1 MADAWVLSLFPSPEA
16 FWAFCCSLWL
26 LLLAFACFSMMPRAK
41 PQEGRTRRRRY
52 RRNQENCRVWD
63 VHDSSQPSRKPCP
76 KHPELDGVPRLAQL
90 FNTILEDLNRYIEM
104 YNFEITEGTDD
115 SLSPISTTETSSSSG
130 MSLSSGRKN
139 SCTSVVKM
147 GAPCS
152 SKASLS
158 SCSNVSLTSVL
169 DMEPCCSSRDS
180 LSAWSDNS
188 LAAIVAT
195 KDSGSSEAPLTPCKD
210 DSHTYTRVSEGASQ
224 LSLTALLDGA
234 DMVQASTVQP
244 CLLPSTVPE
253 EQHDMGTHPSCTKEV
268 ASFHRADRVQ
278 QQQKQLRDQQGAPTP
293 PPLVPDSQS
302 RETEVQQKHLQDQ
315 QGAPTPPPLVPD
327 SQSRE
332 TEVEQKHLQ
341 DQQGAPTP
349 PPLVPDSES
358 RETEV
363 QQKQLQDQQGAPTP
377 PPLVPDSQSRETEVE
392 QKHLQDQQGA
402 PTPSPLVPDSESRET
417 EVQQKQLQD
426 QQGAPTPPP
435 LVPDSQ
441 SRETEVQQK
450 HLPDQQGAPTP
461 PPLVPDSESRETEVE
476 QKELQD
482 QQGAPT
488 PPPLVPDSQSR
499 EMEVQQKQL
508 WDQQGAP
515 TPPSLEPDSQSRE
528 TEVQQKHLQDQ
539 QGAPTPPPLVPDSQS
554 RETEVPLPHQETQE
568 TVHCLAPRRKEEVKL
583 ELPTDGVG
591 PQQHSPASVP
601 QTPQR
606 PPKPNVIVIPM
617 VKDIPFLDEAVK
629 RQLERHIVKRQIQR
643 RFGLPTK
650 VLAYEKDFLEPILE
664 QQESQP
670 LSLQRCIGQP
680 YHSPFQK
687 RDRCTTKSAV
697 CPPGLQQESA
707 ARKNTCTRGTQTPA
721 QSVPAAIPRVAQGMP
736 QKDGKRPHWKRESGG
751 TARSSSMTSKKTL
764 PCTKKKDQGS
774 GTESD
779 GQGTSPSIQ
788 EEQAPPLSKGAPQ
801 GQSEQDCVSPTI
813 STETQELQLEKN
825 VPTGEAEHSQE
836 GQSGIGGD
844 VGTPEL
850 PSNRT
855 SPSRSSPPQTQHC
868 SDGTPSALP
877 MPQDSAGTSILTPY
891 LEELLMTLMDCYT
904 ARTAAENLQNQL
916 LALWL
921 EKNSSTDQAAK
932 HPVASPR
939 RRPKESQKGKRHTQG
954 GAGSRRPCPKCSSS
968 LHHNLPGSVG
978 SQPSAPS
985 EAATPGAGR
994 NRTAGERHPPKERAK
1009 RKQGQKVTAA
1019 DTQQPEGIR
1028 VYRKLILIPP
1038 VEEERLPSQRA
1049 PAWTL
1054 PSGTWQL
1061 PRHAAARHRNHRAET
1076 PPLPGSLCCVLTPIL
1091 LCLQCAWDTLRDAGK
1106 ALLARIKK

>member
-1 MADAWVLSLFPSPEA
+1 MADAWGMSFYPSPEVFFA
-16 FWAFCCSLWL
+16 LYSFLWL
-26 LLLAFACFSMMPRAK
+26 FLLAFACFFMMPRAK
-41 PQEGRTRRRRY
+41 PQEGRTTRRRY
-52 RRNQENCRVWD
+52 RRNQENRRVWD

-90 FNTILEDLNRYIEM
+90 FNTTLEDLNRYIEM

-115 SLSPISTTETSSSSG
+115 SLSPISTTETSSSSW
-130 MSLSSGRKN
+130 MSLSAGRKN

-147 GAPCS
+147 EARCS
-152 SKASLS
+152 SKASPS

-169 DMEPCCSSRDS
+169 DMEPCCSSRAS

-224 LSLTALLDGA
+224 LSLTTLLDGA

-253 EQHDMGTHPSCTKEV
+253 EQHDMGTHPPCTKEV
-268 ASFHRADRVQ
+268 ASCHRADRVQ
-278 QQQKQLRDQQGAPTP
+278 QQQKQLQDQQGAPTPPPLVPDSQSRETEVQQKQLQDQQGAPTP

-332 TEVEQKHLQ
+332 TEVQQKH
-341 DQQGAPTP
+341 
-349 PPLVPDSES
+349 
-358 RETEV
+358 
-363 QQKQLQDQQGAPTP
+363 
-377 PPLVPDSQSRETEVE
+377 
-392 QKHLQDQQGA
+392 
-402 PTPSPLVPDSESRET
+402 
-417 EVQQKQLQD
+417 LQD

-450 HLPDQQGAPTP
+450 N
-461 PPLVPDSESRETEVE
+461 
-476 QKELQD
+476 LQD

-499 EMEVQQKQL
+499 ETEVQRKHLQ
-508 WDQQGAP
+508 DQQGAP
-515 TPPSLEPDSQSRE
+515 TPPPLVPDSQSRE

-554 RETEVPLPHQETQE
+554 RETEVQRKHLQDQQGAPTPPPLVPDSQSRETEVPFPHQETQE

-583 ELPTDGVG
+583 ELPTDGMG
-591 PQQHSPASVP
+591 PRQHSPASVP

-606 PPKPNVIVIPM
+606 PPEPDVIVVPM
-617 VKDIPFLDEAVK
+617 VKDIPFLDVAVK
-629 RQLERHIVKRQIQR
+629 RQLERHIIKMQIQW

-670 LSLQRCIGQP
+670 LSSQRHTGQP
-680 YHSPFQK
+680 YRSPFQEW
-687 RDRCTTKSAV
+687 DRCTTKSAV
-697 CPPGLQQESA
+697 WPPGLQQESA

-736 QKDGKRPHWKRESGG
+736 QEDGKRPHWKRESGG

-774 GTESD
+774 GTQSD

-813 STETQELQLEKN
+813 STETQELQLQKN

-836 GQSGIGGD
+836 GQSGISGD

-855 SPSRSSPPQTQHC
+855 SPSRSSSPQTQHC
-868 SDGTPSALP
+868 SDETPSALP
-877 MPQDSAGTSILTPY
+877 VPQDSAGTSIQIPY

-921 EKNSSTDQAAK
+921 EQNSSTDQAAEP
-932 HPVASPR
+932 HGRS
-939 RRPKESQKGKRHTQG
+939 KESQKGKRHSQG
-954 GAGSRRPCPKCSSS
+954 GAGSRRRCPKCSRS
-968 LHHNLPGSVG
+968 LHHNLPGSDG
-978 SQPSAPS
+978 SGPSAPS
-985 EAATPGAGR
+985 EAATAGAGR
-994 NRTAGERHPPKERAK
+994 DRTSGERHPPKERAK
-1009 RKQGQKVTAA
+1009 RKRGQKVTAA

-1028 VYRKLILIPP
+1028 VYRKVILIPP

-1049 PAWTL
+1049 LAWTL
-1054 PSGTWQL
+1054 PSGARRL
-1061 PRHAAARHRNHRAET
+1061 PRCAAARHRNPRTET

-1106 ALLARIKK
+1106 ALLACIKK

>member
-1 MADAWVLSLFPSPEA
+1 
-16 FWAFCCSLWL
+16 
-26 LLLAFACFSMMPRAK
+26 
-41 PQEGRTRRRRY
+41 
-52 RRNQENCRVWD
+52 
-63 VHDSSQPSRKPCP
+63 
-76 KHPELDGVPRLAQL
+76 
-90 FNTILEDLNRYIEM
+90 M

-268 ASFHRADRVQ
+268 ASCHRADRVQ
-278 QQQKQLRDQQGAPTP
+278 QQQKQLR
-293 PPLVPDSQS
+293 
-302 RETEVQQKHLQDQ
+302 DQ

-377 PPLVPDSQSRETEVE
+377 PPLVPDSQSRETEVQ
-392 QKHLQDQQGA
+392 QKHL
-402 PTPSPLVPDSESRET
+402 P
-417 EVQQKQLQD
+417 D

-450 HLPDQQGAPTP
+450 H
-461 PPLVPDSESRETEVE
+461 
-476 QKELQD
+476 LQD

-515 TPPSLEPDSQSRE
+515 TPPPLVPDSQSRETEVEQKHLQDQQDAPTPPPLEPDSQSRE

-617 VKDIPFLDEAVK
+617 VKDIPFLDVAVK

-650 VLAYEKDFLEPILE
+650 VLAYEKDFLEPLLE

-721 QSVPAAIPRVAQGMP
+721 ESVPAAIPRVAQGMP

-774 GTESD
+774 GTQSD

-788 EEQAPPLSKGAPQ
+788 EEQASPLSKGAPQ

-1061 PRHAAARHRNHRAET
+1061 PRRAAARHRNHRAET